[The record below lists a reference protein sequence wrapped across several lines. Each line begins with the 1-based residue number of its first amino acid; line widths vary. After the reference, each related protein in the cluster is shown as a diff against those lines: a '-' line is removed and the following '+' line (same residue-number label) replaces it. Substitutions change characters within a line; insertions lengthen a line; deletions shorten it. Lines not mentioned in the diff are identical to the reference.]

1 MIHNWYDPPSF
12 SEGLKRAFSF
22 FNLGILLLSFLFVF
36 SEFRF
41 DWCEKLLG
49 AYLLSNN
56 DSRPETG
63 AVWEAGHDTL
73 NAYQSLTDIINR
85 QENTRQSVREA
96 DSFAG
101 LASSLGP
108 GEWVIVERE
117 EFQRFYQSLPSSA
130 ARKMIDPARLVWLL
144 KGAAV
149 DRIFCEGASGGVQ
162 IYFIDAQNRV
172 IQQLDLD
179 REGLAGLQ
187 QGPVPEKGFLEDQ
200 EGYAGR
206 IYSAD
211 EFFRAAFR
219 LPPTMISD
227 LIQDPGL
234 LLDQKGI
241 IRRVG
246 IWNQAE
252 NGNIRLGFEL
262 EDQGETRVLS
272 VQAREWAVWQLGLIL
287 KGEIQ

>member
-56 DSRPETG
+56 DSRPEKG
-63 AVWEAGHDTL
+63 ALWEAGHDTL

-85 QENTRQSVREA
+85 QENVRQSVRDA

-101 LASSLGP
+101 LAASLGP

-130 ARKMIDPARLVWLL
+130 ARKLIDPARLVWLL

-149 DRIFCEGASGGVQ
+149 DRIFCEGGSRGIQ

-172 IQQLDLD
+172 IQQLDLERD
-179 REGLAGLQ
+179 RLAHLQEG
-187 QGPVPEKGFLEDQ
+187 PIPEKGFLEDQ
-200 EGYAGR
+200 EAFAGR
-206 IYSAD
+206 IYPAD

-219 LPPTMISD
+219 LPPDMIPD
-227 LIQDPGL
+227 LIQDPDL
-234 LLDQKGI
+234 LLNQKGI

-262 EDQGETRVLS
+262 EDQGETRILL

>member
-12 SEGLKRAFSF
+12 SEGMKRAVSF
-22 FNLGILLLSFLFVF
+22 FNLAVFLVSFLFVF

-49 AYLLSNN
+49 DYLLSSN

-63 AVWEAGHDTL
+63 AVWEAGHDTRK
-73 NAYQSLTDIINR
+73 AYQSLTDIISR
-85 QENTRQSVREA
+85 QENVRQSVRDA
-96 DSFAG
+96 DSFTG
-101 LASSLGP
+101 LASTLGP

-117 EFQRFYQSLPSSA
+117 EFQRFYQSLSPSA
-130 ARKMIDPARLVWLL
+130 ARKIVDPARLIWLL

-149 DRIFCEGASGGVQ
+149 DRIFCEGGSNGIQ
-162 IYFIDAQNRV
+162 IYFIDAGNRV
-172 IQQLDLD
+172 VQQLDLD
-179 REGLAGLQ
+179 REDLARLQ
-187 QGPVPEKGFLEDQ
+187 EGPVPENGFLEDQ
-200 EGYAGR
+200 DAFSGR
-206 IYSAD
+206 IYPAE

-219 LPPTMISD
+219 LPPDMIPD
-227 LIQDPGL
+227 LIQDPDL
-234 LLDQKGI
+234 LLDQRGL

-246 IWNQAE
+246 IWNQVE

-262 EDQGETRVLS
+262 EDQGKTRVLF

-287 KGEIQ
+287 REEIR

>member
-12 SEGLKRAFSF
+12 SEGMKRAVSF
-22 FNLGILLLSFLFVF
+22 FNLAVFLASFLFVF

-49 AYLLSNN
+49 AYLLSSN

-63 AVWEAGHDTL
+63 AVWEAGHDTRK
-73 NAYQSLTDIINR
+73 AYQSLTDIISR
-85 QENTRQSVREA
+85 QENVRQSVRDA
-96 DSFAG
+96 DSFTG

-117 EFQRFYQSLPSSA
+117 EFQRFYQSLSPSA
-130 ARKMIDPARLVWLL
+130 ARKIVDPARLIWLL

-149 DRIFCEGASGGVQ
+149 DRIFCEGGSSGIQ
-162 IYFIDAQNRV
+162 IYFIDAGNRV
-172 IQQLDLD
+172 VQQLDLD
-179 REGLAGLQ
+179 REELARLQ
-187 QGPVPEKGFLEDQ
+187 EGPVPENGFLEDQ
-200 EGYAGR
+200 DAFSGR
-206 IYSAD
+206 IYPAE

-219 LPPTMISD
+219 LPPDMISD
-227 LIQDPGL
+227 LIQDPDL
-234 LLDQKGI
+234 LLDQRGL

-246 IWNQAE
+246 IWNQVE

-262 EDQGETRVLS
+262 EDQGMTWVLF

-287 KGEIQ
+287 RGEIR